1 MALGFCALISS
12 CSTEYRGE
20 GSGQEWTQERSV
32 VDARIVSL
40 LDQSRFEEAL
50 VLADSILTGGLR
62 DPRILGQKAQ
72 ALGALGKHEES
83 VTLFE
88 EAILDDYEGCE
99 NHLNFAVLLMRMGKT
114 GRAITEFME
123 AKRFCGL
130 RNLSVI
136 NRNLAVGNISMGKNE
151 KAQRYVKEGLE
162 FDPNDP
168 YLLGLMGMLI
178 ADAHPVEAE
187 SLFVRSQ
194 TSEDAQPEFLFQYAL
209 LLLKTGRAPD
219 AVKALE
225 FAISMRPSDLEIREV
240 LGEALDRAGRSA
252 EAEQVLRELVGQRRL
267 PTAEKK
273 LARVLFRQGRF
284 EEALALFQ
292 ELPRSAEVCD
302 RMAMC
307 FHGLGRLDEALEME
321 RESLEMKPNWTV
333 AMVNLAVILAA
344 RGELDDAASVLERV
358 LEIDPANKM
367 AKVNLDRLK
376 KAMEDTQ

>member
-1 MALGFCALISS
+1 MVLGFFVSLSS

-32 VDARIVSL
+32 ADARIVSL

-50 VLADSILTGGLR
+50 ILADSILTVGLR
-62 DPRILGQKAQ
+62 DPRILGQKAH

-88 EAILDDYEGCE
+88 EAILDDYESCE
-99 NHLNFAVLLMRMGKT
+99 NHLNFAVVLMRMGKT

-123 AKRFCGL
+123 AKKFCGL

-136 NRNLAVGNISMGKNE
+136 NRNLAVGNISMGKN
-151 KAQRYVKEGLE
+151 KQAQKYVEEGLK

-168 YLLGLMGMLI
+168 YLLGLKGMLI
-178 ADAHPVEAE
+178 ADTHPVAAE

-194 TSEDAQPEFLFQYAL
+194 TTEDAQPEFLFQYAL

-219 AVKALE
+219 AVTALE
-225 FAISMRPSDLEIREV
+225 FAISMRSSDLEIREV

-252 EAEQVLRELVGQRRL
+252 EAEQVLRELLGQGRR
-267 PTAEKK
+267 PTVEMK